1 MSEAVDLL
9 RQLVQLET
17 CDPPG
22 REIEIANLVHRR
34 LQAAGLDSTLDEFV
48 PGRANVIGRVRG
60 SGNRPAIVMSAH
72 FDTMPLGTKHW
83 EHDPFAAEIADGK
96 LYGRGAADMK
106 SGMAS
111 MIIAAERIAASG
123 DRLGGDV
130 VLAFSAGESSNCLGA
145 NRMVETRAL
154 DGAGVILV
162 SEPSSMDVLIAE
174 KGALWIRLIAHGQ
187 AGHRSGA
194 SGSMGGGHNAIER
207 MLDALL
213 ALRSF
218 AFDVPDHPLLGT
230 PTVNVGTVK
239 GGMVVNLTADR
250 CEAEIDIR
258 PLPGM
263 DPDAIE
269 AAILAHVGNDLDLER
284 IDYKPPVETAAD
296 HPFVEICLGVT
307 SDVRGAKAE
316 PKGASYYSD
325 ATVLTPAF
333 DLPMVIIGPGPLGMS
348 GQTDEHVE
356 TAAVDQAADFF
367 EKVARE
373 WLGPVDI
380 RDSLLG

>member
-1 MSEAVDLL
+1 VSDAVDLL
-9 RQLVQLET
+9 RALVRLET

-34 LQAAGLDSTLDEFV
+34 MQAAGLESHLDEFA

-60 SGNRPAIVMSAH
+60 SGNRPAIVLSAH
-72 FDTMPLGTKHW
+72 FDTMPPGTKAW
-83 EHDPFAAEIADGK
+83 KHDPFAAEIVDGK

-111 MIIAAERIAASG
+111 MIVAAERIAASG

-145 NRMVETRAL
+145 HRMVETRAL
-154 DGAGVILV
+154 EGAGVILV
-162 SEPSSMDVLIAE
+162 SEPSSMDVLLAE
-174 KGALWIRLIAHGQ
+174 KGALWVRLIAHGQ

-194 SGSMGGGHNAIER
+194 AGSVGGGNNAIDR
-207 MLDALL
+207 MLDALV
-213 ALRSF
+213 ALRGF
-218 AFDVPDHPLLGT
+218 TFDVPDHPLLGA
-230 PTVNVGTVK
+230 PTLNVGTVK
-239 GGMVVNLTADR
+239 GGLVVNLTADR

-269 AAILAHVGNDLDLER
+269 AAVLAHVGNDLDLER
-284 IDYKPPVETAAD
+284 IDYKPPIETAAD
-296 HPFVEICLGVT
+296 HPFAEICLGVT
-307 SDVRGAKAE
+307 SDVRGSRAE

-333 DLPMVIIGPGPLGMS
+333 DLPMVIIGPGALGMS

-356 TAAVDQAADFF
+356 TAAVDQAVDVF
-367 EKVARE
+367 EQIARQ
-373 WLGPVDI
+373 WLGT
-380 RDSLLG
+380 G

>member
-1 MSEAVDLL
+1 VSQAVDLL

-22 REIEIANLVHRR
+22 REIEIATLVHER
-34 LQAAGLDSTLDEFV
+34 LKAAGLESTLDEFA
-48 PGRANVIGRVRG
+48 PGRANVIGRVKG

-72 FDTMPLGTKHW
+72 FDTMPPGTKPW
-83 EHDPFAAEIADGK
+83 KHDPFAAEIVDGK

-111 MIIAAERIAASG
+111 MIVAAERIAASG
-123 DRLGGDV
+123 DHMGGDV

-145 NRMVETRAL
+145 KRMVETRAL
-154 DGAGVILV
+154 EGAGVILV
-162 SEPSSMDVLIAE
+162 SEPSSMEVLVAE
-174 KGALWIRLIAHGQ
+174 KGALWVRLIAHGQ

-194 SGSMGGGHNAIER
+194 AGSVGGGNNAIDR
-207 MLDALL
+207 MLDALIK
-213 ALRSF
+213 LRSF
-218 AFDVPDHPLLGT
+218 TFDVPDHPLLGE
-230 PTVNVGTVK
+230 PTINVGKVN

-263 DPDAIE
+263 DPTE
-269 AAILAHVGNDLDLER
+269 VEQAILAHVGRDLDLER
-284 IDYKPPVETAAD
+284 IDYKPPIETSVD
-296 HPFVEICLGVT
+296 HPFAEICLGVT
-307 SDVRGAKAE
+307 SDIQGSKAE
-316 PKGASYYSD
+316 AKGASYYSD

-348 GQTDEHVE
+348 GQTDEYVE
-356 TAAVDQAADFF
+356 TAAVDQAVDVF
-367 EKVARE
+367 ERVARQ
-373 WLGPVDI
+373 WLGA
-380 RDSLLG
+380 G